1 MSDNPLLRIAARLDK
16 FSEATCRLT
25 AWLALLLV
33 VVTFS
38 VVVLRYQFEI
48 GSIAMQES
56 TLYLHASLF
65 MLGAAYTLKA
75 DAHVRVD
82 IFYRSM
88 PALGKALVNLAGTLL
103 LLLPFCSFLLWI
115 SWDYVSVAWA
125 LREGSRDAGGLP
137 LVYLLKTLIPLGAL
151 LLAIQGV
158 SLAIR
163 SLATVIDAAT
173 GKRA

>member
-1 MSDNPLLRIAARLDK
+1 MSDNLLLRIATRLDK

-38 VVVLRYQFEI
+38 VVVLRYLFDI
-48 GSIAMQES
+48 GSIALQES

-75 DAHVRVD
+75 NAHVRVD
-82 IFYRSM
+82 IFYRKLS
-88 PALGKALVNLAGTLL
+88 ARGKALVNLTGTLL
-103 LLLPFCSFLLWI
+103 LLLPFCGFLVWI

-125 LREGSRDAGGLP
+125 LREGSREAGGLP
-137 LVYLLKTLIPLGAL
+137 LVYLLKTLIPLGAV
-151 LLAIQGV
+151 LLAIQGL
-158 SLAIR
+158 SLAFH
-163 SLATVIDAAT
+163 SLATLIGAAH
-173 GKRA
+173 GKHA

>member
-1 MSDNPLLRIAARLDK
+1 MSDNLLLRIAARLDR

-38 VVVLRYQFEI
+38 VVVLRYLFEF
-48 GSIAMQES
+48 GSIGLQES

-75 DAHVRVD
+75 NAHVRVD
-82 IFYRSM
+82 IFYRKLS
-88 PALGKALVNLAGTLL
+88 ARSKALVNLFGTLL
-103 LLLPFCSFLLWI
+103 LLLPFCGFLVWV
-115 SWDYVSVAWA
+115 SWDYVAVAWT
-125 LREGSRDAGGLP
+125 LREGSRETGGLP

-158 SLAIR
+158 SLAFR
-163 SLATVIDAAT
+163 SLATVIDTAN